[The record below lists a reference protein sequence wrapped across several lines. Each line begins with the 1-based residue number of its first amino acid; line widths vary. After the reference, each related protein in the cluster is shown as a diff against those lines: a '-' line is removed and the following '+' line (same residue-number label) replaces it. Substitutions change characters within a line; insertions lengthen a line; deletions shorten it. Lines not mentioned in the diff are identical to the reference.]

1 MKVLVFYP
9 YIPYPIDRG
18 TYQRTY
24 HLLRGLAREFEVDF
38 LALTEGG
45 ERLEQQPHFAE
56 FCGRVKFIP
65 FAHPPWPKLFPDRL
79 FNKLPTS
86 VRHWQNAATQREVDA
101 FLQEGRYDFA
111 HVCDIVLLPYLLE
124 RHAIPISVD
133 RSRVDYQ
140 FQLMQLA
147 ARRPPLRDK
156 LLDLEGILKVKWF
169 ERRVAR
175 AVATEVVCGPDDV
188 SFIRERISEQVPVQ
202 VVGNGVD
209 LDFFRPDAVADARAE
224 RPTVLFCGAMDYVP
238 NTDALKWFF
247 AEIFDG
253 LKREI
258 PELETFIVGRSPTEE
273 VKAYASRPDVTVTG
287 GVPDV
292 RPYYRRSWL
301 QIVPLR
307 IGGGTRLK
315 IVESMAI
322 GTPVVSTTIGA
333 QGLGIRHD
341 HDILL
346 ADTPDMFIRETVRGL
361 RDAPLRDRLEVA
373 GMKTANE
380 RFSWKHFGAELCRAY
395 RGVFG
400 G

>member
-1 MKVLVFYP
+1 MKILVFYP
-9 YIPYPIDRG
+9 YIPYPVDRG

-45 ERLEQQPHFAE
+45 ERVEQQGHFEE
-56 FCGRVKFIP
+56 FCHRVKFVP
-65 FAHPPWPKLFPDRL
+65 FEHPPWPRLFPDRL
-79 FNKLPTS
+79 LNKLPTS
-86 VRHWQNAATQREVDA
+86 VRHWQVPAVDEA
-101 FLQEGRYDFA
+101 VDEFLSGQDYAFA
-111 HVCDIVLLPYLLE
+111 HVCDIVLLPYLLG
-124 RHAIPISVD
+124 RHVIPISVD

-140 FQLMQLA
+140 FQLMQLE
-147 ARRPPLRDK
+147 ARNPPWRDR

-175 AVATEVVCGPDDV
+175 EVKTEVVCGPDDV
-188 SFIRERISEQVPVQ
+188 VFIRERISRDVPVQ
-202 VVGNGVD
+202 VIGNGVD
-209 LDFFRPDAVADARAE
+209 LDFFRPDAVDDARAT

-247 AEIFDG
+247 GEIFDG
-253 LKREI
+253 LKREV
-258 PELETFIVGRSPTEE
+258 PELEVFIVGRSPTEE
-273 VKAYASRPDVTVTG
+273 VRSYGAKPDVTVTG

-333 QGLGIRHD
+333 QGLGIRHE

-346 ADTPDMFIRETVRGL
+346 ADTPEAFIRETARGL
-361 RDAPLRDRLEVA
+361 RDAALRENLERE
-373 GMKTANE
+373 GMKAANE

-395 RGVFG
+395 RGRFG
-400 G
+400 S